1 MKRIA
6 TVFCALA
13 LTVAATGAAFADC
26 SPGHT
31 ASAPP
36 VQTDTKGS

>member
-6 TVFCALA
+6 TFACAFA
-13 LTVAATGAAFADC
+13 LTLAATGAALADC

-31 ASAPP
+31 ASTPP
-36 VQTDTKGS
+36 VQTDTKDS

>member
-1 MKRIA
+1 MKRFA
-6 TVFCALA
+6 ALACALA
-13 LTVAATGAAFADC
+13 LTAAASGAALADC